1 MAANASDMEASF
13 SFRVDPARD
22 LVHVVLA
29 GFFSADAVAQFT
41 AVRDAEMAKLRCGR
55 NEHLTLVDIRDM
67 KIQSQ
72 DSVNDFQRVLSNP
85 QTRGRA
91 IAFVVAQSLARQQ
104 ALRVAA
110 GRRHAAYFDTMEAA
124 ERWLFDENRAAA

>member
-1 MAANASDMEASF
+1 MEARF
-13 SFRVDPARD
+13 SFHVDPARD
-22 LVHVVLA
+22 FVHVVLA
-29 GFFSADAVAQFT
+29 GFFSLDAVARFA
-41 AVRDAEMAKLRCGR
+41 AVRDVEMTKLRCGR
-55 NEHLTLVDIRDM
+55 NRHVTLVDIRDM

-110 GRRHAAYFDTMEAA
+110 GRNAAWFDTMEAA